1 MLKVFV
7 VESHGSLVVKAL
19 MLCHYGSGMIPG
31 LGTCACHGHSQ
42 KEKKKKVYYSQCGYY
57 YHEKLPDPGCQL
69 KRMLRIH

>member
-7 VESHGSLVVKAL
+7 VESHGGLVVKAL

-42 KEKKKKVYYSQCGYY
+42 KEKKKKKFIIVNVVIIIMKSYPI
-57 YHEKLPDPGCQL
+57 LDAN
-69 KRMLRIH
+69 